1 MRTEFIC
8 ELCDKPLYQDGT
20 HKDGGGCAPE
30 RRATARQLRIS
41 RPPLPYSVNDDEG
54 KSWSS
59 HLAGEEH
66 ALEHYDY
73 AKELGIE
80 NPTITDRD
88 GNDITQW
95 VKAATS

>member
-1 MRTEFIC
+1 MNTI
-8 ELCDKPLYQDGT
+8 
-20 HKDGGGCAPE
+20 
-30 RRATARQLRIS
+30 RIS

-73 AKELGIE
+73 AKELGIKT
-80 NPTITDRD
+80 PTITDRD

-95 VKAATS
+95 VKEATGSNDGHQKQPR